1 MSTIAEL
8 SAQLESI
15 WADLDEVLSRVE
27 GPAWTNK
34 HGRHWTFRD
43 VPYHLS
49 YFDEEIIAEPIERG
63 ADVPEGEQQILAT
76 IAELNAWNDA
86 HLANRPLDKS
96 PQELIAAMHEARQGI
111 RDAIAPLGDANLGDP
126 VLLRLPGTGW
136 SDVDSALRLA
146 QVHAWN
152 HFVEAKLRLGLAGPG
167 ADPGIA
173 HTALHSLVSSMP
185 IVLNRA
191 AATDPFVAQIGVEG
205 PGGGNWTIDV
215 RDGGCTVVEGAA
227 QRPDLMMR
235 YRDAETFAAAAFKV
249 KHPML
254 LMLSRRL
261 RVKGMSQMGRFAK
274 LFPTS
279 PPD

>member
-63 ADVPEGEQQILAT
+63 ADVPEGEQQVLAT

-96 PQELIAAMHEARQGI
+96 PQELIAAMHEAR
-111 RDAIAPLGDANLGDP
+111 R
-126 VLLRLPGTGW
+126 VLKTGGQLALNVW
-136 SDVDSALRLA
+136 DSRSSAEKPR
-146 QVHAWN
+146 
-152 HFVEAKLRLGLAGPG
+152 
-167 ADPGIA
+167 
-173 HTALHSLVSSMP
+173 SLFNP
-185 IVLNRA
+185 
-191 AATDPFVAQIGVEG
+191 
-205 PGGGNWTIDV
+205 
-215 RDGGCTVVEGAA
+215 
-227 QRPDLMMR
+227 
-235 YRDAETFAAAAFKV
+235 
-249 KHPML
+249 
-254 LMLSRRL
+254 
-261 RVKGMSQMGRFAK
+261 
-274 LFPTS
+274 
-279 PPD
+279 